1 MTEVNFENEDQELR
15 KLGEDK
21 LWVGDVRIEQVDF
34 ETLEGFNWGD
44 IKNTDGIKFS
54 TVDGMQ
60 NIGFNFKE
68 MLNEADS
75 RLSLYDFI
83 IGRLED
89 ALLKNKM
96 EAGGWSISVITE
108 ITIHRKVNFSL
119 KETFY
124 FLKIMEY
131 LQSVSYLQKDNENK
145 YFVENEE
152 IKLTFDLER
161 YWHVSE
167 LTISLT
173 LKSYDVV
180 RKYFEDEVHLFCHLS
195 IGSLSWTFNRQ
206 IEKILEPIKQL
217 ELSSDWCEKIES
229 VVELNSKIK
238 VSKNTMKGL
247 IMLSP
252 SFREYSI
259 DEFYK
264 SYMEISLNSFPDAL
278 SSILESL
285 EASKDKIK
293 FGLRLIKQQFKM
305 NNILT
310 ERLLYKTAIEGPSL
324 SVSDYEG

>member
-1 MTEVNFENEDQELR
+1 MFEENFENEDKELR
-15 KLGEDK
+15 KLGKDE

-34 ETLEGFNWGD
+34 DKLEGFNWD
-44 IKNTDGIKFS
+44 ERKNSDKIKFS
-54 TVDGMQ
+54 TVNGRQ
-60 NIGFNFKE
+60 NLCFNFKE

-89 ALLKNKM
+89 TLLKNKI
-96 EAGGWSISVITE
+96 EVGGWSNSMITG

-124 FLKIMEY
+124 FLKIIEY

-161 YWHVSE
+161 YLYVSK

-180 RKYFEDEVHLFCHLS
+180 IKYCENEVHLFCHLRL
-195 IGSLSWTFNRQ
+195 GSLSRAFNFQ
-206 IEKILEPIKQL
+206 VEKVLEPIKQL
-217 ELSSDWCEKIES
+217 ELSPDWCEKIES
-229 VVELNSKIK
+229 LVELNSKVK
-238 VSKNTMKGL
+238 VSKDTMKGL

-264 SYMEISLNSFPDAL
+264 TYMEISLNSFPDAL

-285 EASKDKIK
+285 EASKDEIK
-293 FGLRLIKQQFKM
+293 FGLRLIKHQSKL
-305 NNILT
+305 NKILT
-310 ERLLYKTAIEGPSL
+310 ERLLYKKIIEGPSL

>member
-1 MTEVNFENEDQELR
+1 MTEVNIENEDQELR
-15 KLGEDK
+15 KLGEDE
-21 LWVGDVRIEQVDF
+21 LWVGDVRIEQTDF
-34 ETLEGFNWGD
+34 DKLEGFNWGD

-54 TVDGMQ
+54 TVKGMQ
-60 NIGFNFKE
+60 NLCFNFKE

-83 IGRLED
+83 IERLED

-96 EAGGWSISVITE
+96 EAGGWSNSVITE
-108 ITIHRKVNFSL
+108 ITIHRMVNFSL

-131 LQSVSYLQKDNENK
+131 LHSVSYLQKDNENK

-161 YWHVSE
+161 YWYVSK

-173 LKSYDVV
+173 LKSYDMV
-180 RKYFEDEVHLFCHLS
+180 RKHCENEVHLICHLQ
-195 IGSLSWTFNRQ
+195 IGSLSQTFNRQ
-206 IEKILEPIKQL
+206 VEKILEPIKQL
-217 ELSSDWCEKIES
+217 ELNSGWCEKIES
-229 VVELNSKIK
+229 LVELNSKIK
-238 VSKNTMKGL
+238 VNKNTMKGL

-264 SYMEISLNSFPDAL
+264 SYMEISLNSFPDVL

-285 EASKDKIK
+285 EASKDEIK
-293 FGLRLIKQQFKM
+293 FGLRLIKHQFEM
-305 NNILT
+305 NKILT
-310 ERLLYKTAIEGPSL
+310 ERLLYKTAIEGPRL